1 MIKLKK
7 IIKTLQKN
15 QGQIL
20 ETKKTWHKS
29 KSKTNKEVA
38 LKFGWLGVKI
48 KEKKR
53 DKKKG
58 LSVSY

>member
-29 KSKTNKEVA
+29 KSKTNKEVT

-48 KEKKR
+48 EKKKR
-53 DKKKG
+53 R
-58 LSVSY
+58 